1 MKNIPI
7 LRHFFVIIRIFLLSL
22 YKNQQNFYYLFYY
35 QGITILMAHFK
46 TIKTVFFLMTSNYTF
61 IYDGECPFCNHFAEL
76 LEIKSKITNIKIL
89 DGRKNLTLIRSL
101 LDKGYDLDKGAI
113 LLKDKDIFHGADAIN
128 TICKQINNPSSS
140 LLLLLSKV
148 FKSNKRTNLI
158 FPLLVRARRF
168 TLISKGI
175 STSLV

>member
-1 MKNIPI
+1 
-7 LRHFFVIIRIFLLSL
+7 
-22 YKNQQNFYYLFYY
+22 
-35 QGITILMAHFK
+35 
-46 TIKTVFFLMTSNYTF
+46 MTYNYTF

-76 LEIKSKITNIKIL
+76 LEIKIKLNNINIL
-89 DGRKNLTLIRSL
+89 NGRKNLTLIKSL

-113 LLKDKDIFHGADAIN
+113 LLKDEDIFHGADAIN

-140 LLLLLSKV
+140 LLLLLSRL

-168 TLISKGI
+168 ALISKGVSI
-175 STSLV
+175 SVV

>member
-1 MKNIPI
+1 MN
-7 LRHFFVIIRIFLLSL
+7 
-22 YKNQQNFYYLFYY
+22 
-35 QGITILMAHFK
+35 A
-46 TIKTVFFLMTSNYTF
+46 NYTF

-89 DGRKNLTLIRSL
+89 DGRKNLTLINSL

-113 LLKDKDIFHGADAIN
+113 LLKNEEIFHGAEAIN
-128 TICKQINNPSSS
+128 TICKQIINPSSS

-148 FKSNKRTNLI
+148 FKSTKRTRVL
-158 FPLLVRARRF
+158 FPFLVRARRF
-168 TLISKGI
+168 ALISKGI